1 MEKTLLGEQIGR
13 YKIISCIGR
22 GGMADVYKALHP
34 ELDRVVALKVLNR
47 ALVHSPEMLERF
59 RREARAIAAL
69 RHPNIVQVF
78 DLDVIDSIYFM
89 VMEFVEGETLSQR
102 LSRLRQSGEHM
113 TLNEVMYVVTAV
125 GNALH
130 YAHEQGM
137 LHRDI
142 KPSNIMFRDDGS
154 IVLTDFG
161 VAKILNASS
170 DITASGAVAGTPAY
184 MAPEQW
190 TTDAPDRRSDI
201 YSLGVVLY
209 QMVTDRLPFKADTP
223 GRLMFQHISEPPPLP
238 RKISPNVPLELERV
252 ILRSM
257 AKDPSDRY
265 QTAQEL
271 VQDLRDVVYQ
281 IERTAPT
288 GVFSKMVRPGKRAK
302 AASQETRPR
311 RWPLLGLGIGALVL
325 LAGVVGLFLGG
336 FIGSSDPEEAPDVTG
351 TAIAVRLA
359 TLEATLSA
367 TPEATT
373 AGATLSP
380 SPTATM
386 PSPTASPVVALPTET
401 LQLSPSPTLTPTP
414 SHSACVAEMALLQD
428 VNYFNTNW
436 WGTVNANLNKVWR
449 LGNEGQ
455 CAWPEGTVLVHLDGQ
470 DFGLDQPF
478 EIGVLEV
485 GQDLQVVLPLRL
497 PSEPGAYEGRFQLQ
511 TPAGESVGEPLS
523 VEVEARPLVIATPI
537 GGVELPLK
545 IVGWELIEWQDFE
558 QEHVWRGKIKLK
570 AQGGVGNYV
579 WYQDTLES
587 SPLTGDILEFEW
599 GGGRDFF
606 GSVWVT
612 SGDKVDHQDLHIP
625 YPGAGN

>member
-1 MEKTLLGEQIGR
+1 MLGEQIGK

-78 DLDVIDSIYFM
+78 DLDVIDNIYFM

-102 LSRLRQSGEHM
+102 LSRLRQNNERM
-113 TLNEVMYVVTAV
+113 TFDEIMYVITAV

-154 IVLTDFG
+154 VVLTDFG

-170 DITASGAVAGTPAY
+170 EITASGAVAGTPAY

-209 QMVTDRLPFKADTP
+209 QMVTGRLPFNADTP

-238 RKISPNVPLELERV
+238 RKISPGTPLELERV
-252 ILRSM
+252 ILRAM

-265 QTAQEL
+265 QTAQAL
-271 VQDLRDVVYQ
+271 VQDLRDVIYQ

-288 GVFSKMVRPGKRAK
+288 GIFSKPVHSGKGAK
-302 AASQETRPR
+302 AAQQEDSSERR
-311 RWPLLGLGIGALVL
+311 RWPLLGLGLGVLVI
-325 LAGVVGLFLGG
+325 VVGVLGVFLGG
-336 FIGSSDPEEAPDVTG
+336 LVGSDDPQGTPDVTA
-351 TAIAVRLA
+351 TAVAIRLA

-367 TPEATT
+367 TPATVTPQTSLPPAAT
-373 AGATLSP
+373 ATMPGPTAP
-380 SPTATM
+380 PVRVSPTAT
-386 PSPTASPVVALPTET
+386 
-401 LQLSPSPTLTPTP
+401 LQLSPVPSPTLTPTP
-414 SHSACVAEMALLQD
+414 DDVACVAQMTLLED
-428 VNYFNTNW
+428 VNYLNTNW
-436 WGTVNANLNKVWR
+436 WGTVNAGFEKVWR
-449 LGNEGQ
+449 LGNTGQ

-470 DFGLDQPF
+470 NFGLDQPF
-478 EIGVLEV
+478 EVGALAP
-485 GQDLQVVLPLRL
+485 GQDVRLVLPLRL
-497 PSEPGAYEGRFQLQ
+497 PSQPDQYKGRFELQ
-511 TPAGESVGEPLS
+511 TPAGESIGEPLS
-523 VEVEARPLVIATPI
+523 VQAEARPFATATPV
-537 GGVELPLK
+537 VEPGQPLE
-545 IVGWELIEWQDFE
+545 IVGWELIGWRNLT
-558 QEHVWRGKIKLK
+558 QENVWRGTVRLH

-579 WYQDTLES
+579 WYQDTLDGP
-587 SPLTGDILEFEW
+587 PLAGNTLTFEW

-606 GSVWVT
+606 GSVWVV
-612 SGDKVDHQDLHIP
+612 SGDQVDHQDLHIP
-625 YPGAGN
+625 YPGGN